1 MSQTIDRPL
10 TVVAARQLLRDT
22 SRLPSER
29 IDQAHRTVERFYASR
44 PPAHQRCVACG
55 ATGRWSEHEA
65 PDGNP
70 TWACSGCHRRADLTQ
85 DEWRDKQVADRKAAD
100 AHLAA
105 VAAAEAAQ
113 PKPRARLAEALAA
126 RAEANATIERLERA
140 VPAAR
145 SAVTEA
151 QERHDRATA
160 AAEAVNATA
169 SENLATAFF
178 EGTKPTDPARAAATA
193 RAELAAAVDALITTK
208 NARTIIDSKIKD
220 ARTAMGYANDRARKA
235 AHSVLV
241 AERLENLLA
250 DVAQAR
256 ATYLESAGQLGWLIK
271 THVIPDSD
279 RRAHQFLGEANQ
291 PPSTWREAATAGTAA
306 MEDALEALLN
316 QERS

>member
-1 MSQTIDRPL
+1 MSTTIDRPSVL
-10 TVVAARQLLRDT
+10 QARQLLRDT

-29 IDQAHRTVERFYASR
+29 IDEAHRTVAQFYASR
-44 PPAHQRCVACG
+44 PPAHQRCVACSHQ
-55 ATGRWSEHEA
+55 RWSEHSA
-65 PDGNP
+65 GDDVA
-70 TWACSGCHRRADLTQ
+70 WACSNCHQRADLTA
-85 DEWRDKQVADRKAAD
+85 DEWRERQAAERKAAD
-100 AHLAA
+100 EHLRAA
-105 VAAAEAAQ
+105 DAAAAAA

-178 EGTKPTDPARAAATA
+178 EGTKPTDATPVAAAA
-193 RAELAAAVDALITTK
+193 RGELAAAVDALITTK

-235 AHSVLV
+235 ACGVLV
-241 AERLENLLA
+241 AERLEELLA
-250 DVAQAR
+250 GVSEAR
-256 ATYLESAGQLGWLIK
+256 AAYLA
-271 THVIPDSD
+271 
-279 RRAHQFLGEANQ
+279 
-291 PPSTWREAATAGTAA
+291 
-306 MEDALEALLN
+306 
-316 QERS
+316 

>member
-1 MSQTIDRPL
+1 MGETIDKPMSV
-10 TVVAARQLLRDT
+10 TEARR
-22 SRLPSER
+22 RLQNTRALSSEQVE
-29 IDQAHRTVERFYASR
+29 QAQRAVSAFYASKPR
-44 PPAHQRCVACG
+44 KQCVACSSMI
-55 ATGRWSEHEA
+55 WSEHTADGEA
-65 PDGNP
+65 VWCCDR
-70 TWACSGCHRRADLTQ
+70 CHRSPDLTAE
-85 DEWRDKQVADRKAAD
+85 EWRAAEADRQQAAEARLRAAD
-100 AHLAA
+100 AA
-105 VAAAEAAQ
+105 VV
-113 PKPRARLAEALAA
+113 PPRDRLREALAK
-126 RAEANATIERLERA
+126 RAEANAIIERLERA

-178 EGTKPTDPARAAATA
+178 EGTKPTDATRVAAAA
-193 RAELAAAVDALITTK
+193 RGELAAAVDALITTK